1 MSSRLLSNRVNK
13 RLNKPGSN
21 LTGPNLITLDES
33 EEIDMGDDRESVSN
47 GITPMKIMTDGSS
60 RGADN
65 KTSMPPI
72 RSKQKRAVSLVPG
85 APAVGVGPGGKYALR
100 KQQSFLPDLDL
111 PGSARSGESETG
123 SASKSSSYV
132 CCLF

>member
-13 RLNKPGSN
+13 RLNKPGSS

-60 RGADN
+60 RVGDN

-85 APAVGVGPGGKYALR
+85 APAVAIGPGGKYALR

-132 CCLF
+132 CRLF